1 MRFFS
6 SSALASAP
14 KLRFAA
20 NCSAAETMSGFLPP
34 PFTLLFPRTPRGR
47 SADDGHYLVLGLD
60 KVHRLIVRMARRL
73 RAMTQMLRCLA
84 FVLLRGC
91 ENLDRAARLLDRRDG
106 GFRRA
111 VNLDIQL
118 GFDFTTSEQPHAI
131 LGTPDNAGLHQRLRV
146 DGFLGVEMLG
156 VDRLLKAVEI
166 DLGEFEPEDVIEAA
180 L

>member
-34 PFTLLFPRTPRGR
+34 SFALLFLRTPGGR
-47 SADDGHYLVLGLD
+47 LAEAGHYLVLGLD

-111 VNLDIQL
+111 MNLDIQL
-118 GFDFTTSEQPHAI
+118 GLDFTPSEQPHAI
-131 LGTPDNAGLHQRLRV
+131 LCPPDHAGLDQRFGV
-146 DGFLGVEMLG
+146 HGFLGFEMLG
-156 VDRLLKAVEI
+156 VDRLLNAVEI
-166 DLGEFEPEDVIEAA
+166 DLG
-180 L
+180 